1 MAVPPLIGK
10 VLDASNPALVEAV
23 KSGAMNAETAVVSYD
38 YTNPLLMLAFLGVAA
53 LVLGMV
59 LKVID
64 RRQHLGLELPNVK
77 DETAKTEEAEAEAV
91 EI

>member
-1 MAVPPLIGK
+1 
-10 VLDASNPALVEAV
+10 
-23 KSGAMNAETAVVSYD
+23 
-38 YTNPLLMLAFLGVAA
+38 MLAFLGVAA

-77 DETAKTEEAEAEAV
+77 GETAKTEEAEAEAV

>member
-1 MAVPPLIGK
+1 MVQAV
-10 VLDASNPALVEAV
+10 N
-23 KSGAMNAETAVVSYD
+23 SGAMDPETAAVSYD

-53 LVLGMV
+53 LVLGLV

-77 DETAKTEEAEAEAV
+77 GETAETEEAEAEAV